1 LGIRHS
7 PRPLW
12 GDRFFNGSGAWR
24 GEIVKVCLQTM
35 RLFENEFGVGA
46 ERGLRSRR
54 KPHPSCPDL
63 IRASINL
70 RNDLFRRRWITG
82 SSSPVM
88 TISMG
93 MTVCRGAAT
102 RPSQI
107 EERRRMRQ
115 VVVEARRVARLS
127 IRSAHLTIFWHC
139 GHRYFSFRTGLGSVF
154 PATNRQ
160 WFWPKMRVPKGLA
173 MLIRSQMYGV
183 QRRAANA
190 VRPDALPAASL
201 PTLLLGG
208 LLLLI
213 GP

>member
-12 GDRFFNGSGAWR
+12 GDRFFNGSGARR
-24 GEIVKVCLQTM
+24 GEIVKVCLLTM

-46 ERGLRSRR
+46 ERGLRSRH

-102 RPSQI
+102 RPSQL

-127 IRSAHLTIFWHC
+127 IRSVNLTIFWHC
-139 GHRYFSFRTGLGSVF
+139 GHRYFSFRTGLGASS
-154 PATNRQ
+154 RQ
-160 WFWPKMRVPKGLA
+160 RTVNGFGPGMRVPKGLA
-173 MLIRSQMYGV
+173 MLIRSQMYEV
-183 QRRAANA
+183 QGRAANA
-190 VRPDALPAASL
+190 VRPNALPAASL

>member
-1 LGIRHS
+1 VIPVYSLLLVCVLPLQHAHETAGALGIRHS

-102 RPSQI
+102 RPSQL

-139 GHRYFSFRTGLGSVF
+139 GHRYFSFRTGLGASS
-154 PATNRQ
+154 RQ
-160 WFWPKMRVPKGLA
+160 RTVNGFGRRCASQRVW
-173 MLIRSQMYGV
+173 QC
-183 QRRAANA
+183 
-190 VRPDALPAASL
+190 
-201 PTLLLGG
+201 
-208 LLLLI
+208 
-213 GP
+213 